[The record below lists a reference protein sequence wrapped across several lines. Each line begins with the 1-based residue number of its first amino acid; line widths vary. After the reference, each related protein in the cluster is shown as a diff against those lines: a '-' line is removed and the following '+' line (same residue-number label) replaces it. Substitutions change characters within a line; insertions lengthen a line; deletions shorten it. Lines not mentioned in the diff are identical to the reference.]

1 MTRTN
6 RPTTAS
12 QREQSHHRPSQPPA
26 QHASH
31 RGPPC
36 DGRGLLGGDLEQLEL
51 EHRED
56 VRAGAVGA
64 RVAGQ
69 RLERA
74 SHHALRRAPPA
85 DDLRVAQRELK
96 AVHLA
101 RVRARARV
109 RVRVLARA
117 RVRVRVR
124 VRVRASVRVRARASV
139 RG

>member
-1 MTRTN
+1 M
-6 RPTTAS
+6 TTA
-12 QREQSHHRPSQPPA
+12 P
-26 QHASH
+26 ASH
-31 RGPPC
+31 QPACNPPC

-64 RVAGQ
+64 RVGGQ

-74 SHHALRRAPPA
+74 AHHALRRAPPA
-85 DDLRVAQRELK
+85 DDLRVAQRELE

-101 RVRARARV
+101 RVRV
-109 RVRVLARA
+109 RVRA

-124 VRVRASVRVRARASV
+124 VRVRARVRVGFRIAFSNRQEQNYGQCTWDGGPKSQGSA
-139 RG
+139 